1 MGFAIPDRPREVR
14 MEAAYFLQQLCQS
27 RYRVVSLCYYCF
39 FSSLSLSLFLMG
51 FRIHFG
57 GFFSLQLLDI
67 ANVHSLPW
75 NTCFGGISRG

>member
-1 MGFAIPDRPREVR
+1 MSFAIADRPREVR

-27 RYRVVSLCYYCF
+27 RYRVVSLCYYCLF
-39 FSSLSLSLFLMG
+39 LFSLSLFLME

-57 GFFSLQLLDI
+57 GFFSVQLLDI